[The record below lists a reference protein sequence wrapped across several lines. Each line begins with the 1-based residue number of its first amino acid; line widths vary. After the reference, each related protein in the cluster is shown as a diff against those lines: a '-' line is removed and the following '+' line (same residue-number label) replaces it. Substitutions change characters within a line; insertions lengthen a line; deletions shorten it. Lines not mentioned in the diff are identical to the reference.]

1 MWEDSNYCWVVLCKN
16 TWFHFRQSLFSSHRI
31 PLGETDAVMSLPA
44 LDGPFRV
51 RCDDCGKE
59 YLYKP
64 SDVRRYEQELPAS
77 FTPHP
82 LFQPGGDRR
91 RSKRSPTQV
100 GLVVRGDSQE
110 KGTFQEETITL
121 SVSAHGALMI
131 LAASV
136 PVGQTLFL
144 KNPRT
149 QKELEGRVV
158 RSGVPRRGLAEVG
171 VEFLEPAPE
180 FWHTESKSGT
190 KRHFAIGRS

>member
-31 PLGETDAVMSLPA
+31 PLGETDAVMSPPA
-44 LDGPFRV
+44 LDGPFQV
-51 RCDDCGKE
+51 RCDECGKE

-64 SDVRRYEQELPAS
+64 SELRRYEQELPES

-91 RSKRSPTQV
+91 RSKRWPAQV
-100 GLVVRGDSQE
+100 GLVVRGESRE
-110 KGTFQEETITL
+110 RGVFQEETITL
-121 SVSAHGALMI
+121 SINAHGALMV

-149 QKELEGRVV
+149 QKELEVRVV
-158 RSGVPRRGLAEVG
+158 RSGAPRTGMAEVG
-171 VEFLEPAPE
+171 VEFVQPAPE
-180 FWHTESKSGT
+180 FWPAESKSGD
-190 KRHFAIGRS
+190 KGHSSMGRS

>member
-16 TWFHFRQSLFSSHRI
+16 AWFHFRQSLFSSHRI
-31 PLGETDAVMSLPA
+31 PLGETDAVMSPPA

-51 RCDDCGKE
+51 RCDECGKE

-64 SDVRRYEQELPAS
+64 TDIRRYEQELPAS

-91 RSKRSPTQV
+91 RSMRSSTQV
-100 GLVVRGDSQE
+100 GLVVRGESQE

-121 SVSAHGALMI
+121 SVSAHGALMV

-136 PVGQTLFL
+136 SVGQTLFL

-149 QKELEGRVV
+149 QKELQGRVV
-158 RSGVPRRGLAEVG
+158 RTGQPRRGHAEIG
-171 VEFLEPAPE
+171 VEFAQPAPD
-180 FWHTESKSGT
+180 FWVAETQSSNKS
-190 KRHFAIGRS
+190 HFATGRS

>member
-31 PLGETDAVMSLPA
+31 PLGETDAVMSPPA

-51 RCDDCGKE
+51 RCDECGKE

-64 SDVRRYEQELPAS
+64 SDLRRHEQELPES

-82 LFQPGGDRR
+82 LFQAGGDRR
-91 RSKRSPTQV
+91 RSKRSATQV
-100 GLVVRGDSQE
+100 GLVVRGESQE
-110 KGTFQEETITL
+110 KGVFQEETITL
-121 SVSAHGALMI
+121 SVSAHGALMV
-131 LAASV
+131 LAANV

-158 RSGVPRRGLAEVG
+158 RSGPPRRGLAEVG
-171 VEFLEPAPE
+171 VEFVQPDPE
-180 FWHTESKSGT
+180 FWPAESKSGN